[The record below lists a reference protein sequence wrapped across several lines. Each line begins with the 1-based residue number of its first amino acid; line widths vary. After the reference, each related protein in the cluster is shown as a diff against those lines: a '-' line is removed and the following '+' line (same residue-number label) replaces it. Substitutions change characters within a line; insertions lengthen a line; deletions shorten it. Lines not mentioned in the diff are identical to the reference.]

1 MRLIILMISHEN
13 RSMIIEKIDIYK
25 VPPRWVFIRLT
36 TRSGITGWGEPAV
49 EGKSDSVIA
58 AIKDFAPLLIG
69 KDARHIEDLFQVL
82 SKGGFYR
89 GGVIMMSAIS
99 GIEQALWDIKGK
111 SLGVPVYQ
119 LLGGAVRDKMRIYS
133 WIGGDNSEELAFGAQ
148 QRIDNG
154 FTAVKMNVSGQL
166 DSHISLKKIR
176 EIKKNI
182 QKVRETIGEE
192 NDFAID
198 FHGRVPKSMAKRLM
212 QELEE
217 FSPMF
222 YEEPVLP
229 EFSFYF
235 NRLSSATSIPLAGG
249 ERLVGRSQFRDIIYH
264 STLDVLQPDL
274 SHAGGIWEVKKI
286 AASAETSGI
295 LIAPHC
301 PLGPVSFAAA
311 LQFDF
316 CTHNVLIQETSLGI
330 HYNTGQIDLL
340 SYISNKED
348 FIIESGFIHR
358 TDKPGLGIEMN
369 DEIIAEMSKIKHN
382 WSNPV
387 WRNSD
392 GSFTEW

>member
-1 MRLIILMISHEN
+1 
-13 RSMIIEKIDIYK
+13 MIIEKIDIYK
-25 VPPRWVFIRLT
+25 VPPRWVFLRLT

-58 AIKDFAPLLIG
+58 AVKDFAHLLIG
-69 KDARHIEDLFQVL
+69 KDARQIEDLLQVM

-119 LLGGAVRDKMRIYS
+119 LLGGPVRDKMRIYS
-133 WIGGDNSEELAFGAQ
+133 WIGGDNSEELAFGAR

-166 DSHISLKKIR
+166 DSHVSLKKLK

-235 NRLSSATSIPLAGG
+235 DRLSSATSIPLAGG

-264 STLDVLQPDL
+264 SSLDVLQPDL

-286 AASAETSGI
+286 AASAEMSGI
-295 LIAPHC
+295 LMAPHC

-330 HYNTGQIDLL
+330 HYNTGEIDLL
-340 SYISNKED
+340 SYLSNKED
-348 FIIESGFIHR
+348 FKIESGFIHR
-358 TDKPGLGIEMN
+358 TDKPGLGIEM
-369 DEIIAEMSKIKHN
+369 DEDIIMEMSKIKHN

>member
-1 MRLIILMISHEN
+1 
-13 RSMIIEKIDIYK
+13 MIIEKIDIYK
-25 VPPRWVFIRLT
+25 VPPRWVFLRLT

-58 AIKDFAPLLIG
+58 AVKDFAPLLIG
-69 KDARHIEDLFQVL
+69 KDARQIEDLLQVM

-119 LLGGAVRDKMRIYS
+119 LLGGPVRDKMRIYS
-133 WIGGDNSEELAFGAQ
+133 WIGGDNSEELAFGAR

-166 DSHISLKKIR
+166 DSHVSVKKIK

-235 NRLSSATSIPLAGG
+235 DRLSYATSIPLAGG

-264 STLDVLQPDL
+264 SSLDVLQPDL

-286 AASAETSGI
+286 AASAEMSGI
-295 LIAPHC
+295 LMAPHC

-330 HYNTGQIDLL
+330 HYNTGEIDLL
-340 SYISNKED
+340 SYLSNKED
-348 FIIESGFIHR
+348 FKIESGFIHR
-358 TDKPGLGIEMN
+358 TDKPGLGIEM
-369 DEIIAEMSKIKHN
+369 DEDIIMEMSKIKHN

>member
-1 MRLIILMISHEN
+1 
-13 RSMIIEKIDIYK
+13 MIIEKIDIYK
-25 VPPRWVFIRLT
+25 VPPRWVFLRLT

-58 AIKDFAPLLIG
+58 AVKDFAHLLIG
-69 KDARHIEDLFQVL
+69 KDGRQIEDLLQVM

-119 LLGGAVRDKMRIYS
+119 LLGGPVRDKMRIYS
-133 WIGGDNSEELAFGAQ
+133 WIGGDNSEELAFGAR

-166 DSHISLKKIR
+166 DSHVSLKKLK

-235 NRLSSATSIPLAGG
+235 DRLSSATSIPLAGG

-264 STLDVLQPDL
+264 SSLDVLQPDL

-295 LIAPHC
+295 LMAPHC

-330 HYNTGQIDLL
+330 HYNTGEIDLL
-340 SYISNKED
+340 SYLSNKED
-348 FIIESGFIHR
+348 FKIESGFIHR
-358 TDKPGLGIEMN
+358 TDKPGLGIEM
-369 DEIIAEMSKIKHN
+369 DEDIIMEMSKIKHN

>member
-1 MRLIILMISHEN
+1 
-13 RSMIIEKIDIYK
+13 MIIEKIDIYK

-58 AIKDFAPLLIG
+58 AVRDFAPLLIG
-69 KDARHIEDLFQVL
+69 KDARKIEDLFQVL
-82 SKGGFYR
+82 TKGGFYR
-89 GGVIMMSAIS
+89 GGIIMMSAIS

-119 LLGGAVRDKMRIYS
+119 LLGGAVRNKMRIYS
-133 WIGGDNSEELAFGAQ
+133 WIGGDNSDELAFGAQ
-148 QRIDNG
+148 QRINNG

-166 DSHISLKKIR
+166 DLHVSLKKIK

-198 FHGRVPKSMAKRLM
+198 FHGRVPKNMVKRFM

-229 EFSFYF
+229 EFSFYL
-235 NRLSSATSIPLAGG
+235 NELSLSTSIPLAGG

-264 STLDVLQPDL
+264 GSLDVLQPDL

-330 HYNTGQIDLL
+330 HYNTGEIDLL

-348 FIIESGFIHR
+348 FKIESGFIYR

-369 DEIIAEMSKIKHN
+369 EEIIMEMSKIKHN

>member
-1 MRLIILMISHEN
+1 ML
-13 RSMIIEKIDIYK
+13 IEKIDIYK
-25 VPPRWVFIRLT
+25 LPPRWVFIKIT
-36 TRSGITGWGEPAV
+36 TKSGIYGWGEPAV
-49 EGKSDSVIA
+49 EGKSDTVIA
-58 AIKDFAPLLIG
+58 AIKDLMPLLIG
-69 KDARHIEDLFQVL
+69 KDARQIEDLFQVL
-82 SKGGFYR
+82 TKGGFYR
-89 GGVIMMSAIS
+89 GGIIMMSAIS

-119 LLGGAVRDKMRIYS
+119 LLGGAVREKMRIYG

-166 DSHISLKKIR
+166 DFNVSLKEIK

-235 NRLSSATSIPLAGG
+235 DRLSSATSIPLAGG

-264 STLDVLQPDL
+264 SSLDVLQPDL

-286 AASAETSGI
+286 AASAEMSGI
-295 LIAPHC
+295 LMAPHC

-330 HYNTGQIDLL
+330 HYNTGEIDLL
-340 SYISNKED
+340 SYLSNKED
-348 FIIESGFIHR
+348 FKIESGFIHR
-358 TDKPGLGIEMN
+358 TDKPGLGIEM
-369 DEIIAEMSKIKHN
+369 DEDIIMEMSKIKHN

>member
-1 MRLIILMISHEN
+1 
-13 RSMIIEKIDIYK
+13 MIIEKIDIYK
-25 VPPRWVFIRLT
+25 VPPRWVFLRLT

-58 AIKDFAPLLIG
+58 AVKDLAPLLIG
-69 KDARHIEDLFQVL
+69 KDARQIEDLFQVL

-133 WIGGDNSEELAFGAQ
+133 WIGGDNSEELALGAQ

-166 DSHISLKKIR
+166 DSCVSLKKIK

-182 QKVRETIGEE
+182 QKVRETIGDE

-264 STLDVLQPDL
+264 SSLDVLQPDL

-330 HYNTGQIDLL
+330 HYNTGEIDLL

-348 FIIESGFIHR
+348 FTIKSGFIHR
-358 TDKPGLGIEMN
+358 TDKPGLGVEM
-369 DEIIAEMSKIKHN
+369 DEEIIIEMSKIKHN

>member
-1 MRLIILMISHEN
+1 
-13 RSMIIEKIDIYK
+13 MIIEKIDIYK

-58 AIKDFAPLLIG
+58 VVKDFAPLLIG
-69 KDARHIEDLFQVL
+69 KDARQIEDLFQVL

-89 GGVIMMSAIS
+89 GGVIWMSAIS

-166 DSHISLKKIR
+166 DFNVSLKEIK

-182 QKVRETIGEE
+182 QTVRETIGVE
-192 NDFAID
+192 NEFAID

-264 STLDVLQPDL
+264 GSLDILQPDL

-330 HYNTGQIDLL
+330 HYNTGEIDLL

-348 FIIESGFIHR
+348 FTIKSGFIHR
-358 TDKPGLGIEMN
+358 TEKPGLGIEMN
-369 DEIIAEMSKIKHN
+369 EEIIFDMSKIKHN

>member
-1 MRLIILMISHEN
+1 LC
-13 RSMIIEKIDIYK
+13 
-25 VPPRWVFIRLT
+25 
-36 TRSGITGWGEPAV
+36 
-49 EGKSDSVIA
+49 
-58 AIKDFAPLLIG
+58 
-69 KDARHIEDLFQVL
+69 
-82 SKGGFYR
+82 
-89 GGVIMMSAIS
+89 
-99 GIEQALWDIKGK
+99 DIKGK

-119 LLGGAVRDKMRIYS
+119 LLGGPVRDKMRIYS
-133 WIGGDNSEELAFGAQ
+133 WIGGDNSEELAFGAR

-166 DSHISLKKIR
+166 DSHVSLKKLK

-235 NRLSSATSIPLAGG
+235 DRLSSATSIPLAGG

-264 STLDVLQPDL
+264 SSLDVLQPDL

-286 AASAETSGI
+286 AASAEMSGI
-295 LIAPHC
+295 LMAPHC

-330 HYNTGQIDLL
+330 HYNTGEIDLL
-340 SYISNKED
+340 SYLSNKED
-348 FIIESGFIHR
+348 FKIESGFIHR
-358 TDKPGLGIEMN
+358 TDKPGLGIEM
-369 DEIIAEMSKIKHN
+369 DEDIIMEMSKIKHN

>member
-1 MRLIILMISHEN
+1 
-13 RSMIIEKIDIYK
+13 MIIEKIDIYK

-58 AIKDFAPLLIG
+58 AVRDFAPLLIG
-69 KDARHIEDLFQVL
+69 KDARKIEDLFQVL
-82 SKGGFYR
+82 TKGGFYR
-89 GGVIMMSAIS
+89 GGIIMMSAIS

-119 LLGGAVRDKMRIYS
+119 LLGGAVRNKMRIYS
-133 WIGGDNSEELAFGAQ
+133 WIGGDNSDELAFGAQ
-148 QRIDNG
+148 QRINNG

-166 DSHISLKKIR
+166 DLHVSLKKIK

-198 FHGRVPKSMAKRLM
+198 FHGRVPKNMVKRFM

-229 EFSFYF
+229 EFSFYL
-235 NRLSSATSIPLAGG
+235 NELSLSTSIPLAGG

-264 STLDVLQPDL
+264 GSLDVLQPDL

-330 HYNTGQIDLL
+330 HYNTSEIDLL

-348 FIIESGFIHR
+348 FKIESGFIYR

-369 DEIIAEMSKIKHN
+369 EEIIMEMSKIKHN

>member
-1 MRLIILMISHEN
+1 MISHEN

-235 NRLSSATSIPLAGG
+235 NRLSCATSIPLAGG

-264 STLDVLQPDL
+264 SSLDVLQPDL